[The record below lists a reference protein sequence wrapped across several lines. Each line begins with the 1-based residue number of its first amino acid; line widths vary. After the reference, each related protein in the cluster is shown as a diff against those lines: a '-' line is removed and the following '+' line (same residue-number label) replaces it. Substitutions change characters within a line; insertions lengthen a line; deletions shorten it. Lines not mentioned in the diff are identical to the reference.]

1 MGIMSVIT
9 QLLQNVGANRFALR
23 QHHAPKQALHRLD
36 QTLAGTPVGQP
47 MRLVA
52 VRADH
57 KVVHRLAELG
67 FTPGVTVAIVQATGG
82 SFLVAVRGA
91 RLAIGRELAEQMEVA
106 PLD

>member
-1 MGIMSVIT
+1 MIT
-9 QLLQNVGANRFALR
+9 QLLQSIGLDRFARR
-23 QHHAPKQALHRLD
+23 QQRAPKQVTHNLE
-36 QTLAGTPVGQP
+36 QTLAGAPIGQP

-67 FTPGVTVAIVQATGG
+67 LTPGVAVVVVQATGG

-91 RLAIGRELAEQMEVA
+91 RLAIGRELAEQMAVA
-106 PLD
+106 SLD